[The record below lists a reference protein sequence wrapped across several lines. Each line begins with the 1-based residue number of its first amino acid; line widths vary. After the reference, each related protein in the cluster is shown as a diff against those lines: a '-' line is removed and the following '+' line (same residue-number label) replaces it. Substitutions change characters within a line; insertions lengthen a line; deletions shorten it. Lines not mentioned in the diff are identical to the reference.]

1 MCSSDLRRARE
12 AGILAIVDGAHVPGH
27 IDLHLESLGC
37 DIYTGALHKWLCAPK
52 GCSFLWVRRE
62 VQARMQP
69 LVISWGWESVA
80 PSSSQFVDHHEW
92 QGTRDLSPFLALRAA
107 IEFRRSVDW
116 EADARRCHELVL
128 SARRRIDERTG
139 LAAISPDDGGWI
151 AQMAAIR
158 LPDRTDVV
166 DLQRRLRERH
176 RVEVPMHRWADQP
189 LVRVSCAAHTTTSD
203 IDALIVALEAEGVV
217 A

>member
-1 MCSSDLRRARE
+1 M
-12 AGILAIVDGAHVPGH
+12 
-27 IDLHLESLGC
+27 
-37 DIYTGALHKWLCAPK
+37 TGVQTCALPIW
-52 GCSFLWVRRE
+52 
-62 VQARMQP
+62 
-69 LVISWGWESVA
+69 
-80 PSSSQFVDHHEW
+80 
-92 QGTRDLSPFLALRAA
+92 
-107 IEFRRSVDW
+107 
-116 EADARRCHELVL
+116 
-128 SARRRIDERTG
+128 TG